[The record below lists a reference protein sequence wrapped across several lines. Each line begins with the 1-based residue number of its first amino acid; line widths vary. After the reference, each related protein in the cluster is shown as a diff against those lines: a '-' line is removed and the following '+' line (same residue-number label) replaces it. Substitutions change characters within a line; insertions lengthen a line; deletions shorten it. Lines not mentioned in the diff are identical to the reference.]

1 MFGRVWGIVRECD
14 CVTVTATK
22 GQGCQLVTKNL
33 VYKENTNTKSVFGA
47 SVPKFLVFSWYF
59 IGILS
64 TIFLNFGLILVV
76 LAE

>member
-1 MFGRVWGIVRECD
+1 MCGRVWGIVRECD
-14 CVTVTATK
+14 CVTATK
-22 GQGCQLVTKNL
+22 GQGCQSVTKNL
-33 VYKENTNTKSVFGA
+33 VYKTNTNTKSVIGT